1 MTYYEWINYIEEFK
15 EKQITDDFIK
25 KINTFDFDY
34 PQDVMFRLEDHILK
48 IIFDKLG
55 LLRDD
60 LEIKIETI
68 KSPQELTLLI
78 NKIKDTIKEVTKLQK
93 IKYFDNALVNEI
105 KVDIEKYVEEYTK
118 IIKRHFNGITSN
130 EYLVV
135 LNNMHLMEGV

>member
-25 KINTFDFDY
+25 KINTFDLNY

-135 LNNMHLMEGV
+135 LNNMHLMEEV